1 MMDLFRYEVVFLDEQ
16 TKKRR
21 TVHLDAQ
28 NLDALEQLVK
38 ALYPVIYDVTKHYH
52 RVISIVEVQF
62 PAFLKE

>member
-1 MMDLFRYEVVFLDEQ
+1 MIHLFRYEVVFLDEQ

-21 TVHLDAQ
+21 KVYLDAQ
-28 NLDALEQLVK
+28 NLDALELLIK

-62 PAFLKE
+62 PDFLKE